1 MSKFDENPYRPC
13 PCGSGEKYKF
23 CCLEKDR
30 EERRMSPPMKLLPGY
45 DQPPDNL
52 VDEAIQAHDRG
63 TELIG
68 RLRGREAIPY
78 IEKAIRLNPRV
89 PNPYNNLAI
98 AHFLEGDIEK
108 ALQIS
113 ERVDREIDPDNVF
126 ALGQKVHYLILLGRR
141 EEAKATGDRLLSLR
155 CHDGSAFV
163 KKCEA
168 LARLGRHAEV
178 LATALEGLRFSPDE
192 RTGLE
197 FFAGVAAANLGRY
210 KEAERHLVPGLEDRA
225 LGRTAASNLER
236 IRKKQGPGTLSGE
249 WPYLEWGF
257 WMLPSLLQRLA
268 TPEAARQYPGIV
280 ETVSTLLD
288 DRFADPAVLHVLGLV
303 GTPEAIDL
311 LRKIAFGTFGTESL
325 RTAALMILH
334 ECGAV
339 ADGKE
344 LRMWLGGEWREI
356 KPVRQELTI
365 EAARP
370 LVEELRPK
378 MSKMLRL
385 IKSRKWSEAER
396 LGREIV
402 DRAPESPQALH
413 NLAMALRYGGK
424 RSEAEEIL
432 RRLMTSDPGYLYA
445 PAALAT
451 MKLEDGKLEEAQSAL
466 RSVELREKV
475 DPGGYVTY
483 LLAQAEVAVREDDF
497 ESAMRSWRAAEDLA
511 PDHPAVIESRNNPVR
526 WLTELRQNS
535 AKRARDRMT
544 RKQNRLLSADP
555 TAEEIWSDAT
565 VGDLR
570 TAAQA
575 LRLPRLSGLKKE
587 SLRRKVVEAFGD
599 LERVRMLVSLLP
611 PAQKEAL
618 RQIAAAG
625 GPLPYGEH
633 LKSWSRPL
641 GEKPPATGASPVDRL
656 AEVGLVA
663 IGMVGHEVAIVIP
676 SCLRSAIQSGLA
688 S

>member
-1 MSKFDENPYRPC
+1 MSRFDENPYRPC
-13 PCGSGEKYKF
+13 PCGSGERYKF
-23 CCLEKDR
+23 CCIEKDR
-30 EERRMSPPMKLLPGY
+30 EKGRQSSPMKVLPGY
-45 DQPPDNL
+45 DQPPDDL
-52 VDEAIQAHDRG
+52 VEQAIQAHARG
-63 TELIG
+63 TELVG
-68 RLRGREAIPY
+68 QLRGREAIPF

-108 ALQIS
+108 ALEIS
-113 ERVDREIDPDNVF
+113 ERVNREIDPTNVF

-141 EEAKATGDRLLSLR
+141 EEAKATADRLLSLR
-155 CHDGSAFV
+155 CHDGSASL

-168 LARLGRHAEV
+168 FARLGRHPEV
-178 LATALEGLRFSPDE
+178 LATALEGLRFCPDE

-210 KEAERHLVPGLEDRA
+210 KEAEQHLIPA
-225 LGRTAASNLER
+225 LDDLAFGRTAASNLER
-236 IRKKQGPGTLSGE
+236 IRKKRGPGTLRGE

-257 WMLPSLLQRLA
+257 WMLPSLLKRL
-268 TPEAARQYPGIV
+268 TSPEAVRRYPGIV
-280 ETVSTLLD
+280 ETVATLLD
-288 DRFADPAVLHVLGLV
+288 DRFEDPAVLHVLGLA

-311 LRKIAFGTFGTESL
+311 LRKVAFGTFGKDSL
-325 RTAALMILH
+325 RTAALMILQ

-339 ADGKE
+339 ADGQE
-344 LRMWLGGEWREI
+344 VRMWLGGEWREL
-356 KPVRQELTI
+356 KPVRQELAM

-370 LVEELRPK
+370 LAEELRPK

-385 IKSRKWSEAER
+385 IKSRKWSDAER

-402 DRAPESPQALH
+402 GRAPESSQALH

-424 RSEAEEIL
+424 RGEAEEVL
-432 RRLMTSDPGYLYA
+432 RRVMAGDPGYLYA
-445 PAALAT
+445 PAALAM

-511 PDHPAVIESRNNPVR
+511 PDHPTVIESRNNPVR
-526 WLTELRQNS
+526 RLTELRQNS
-535 AKRARDRMT
+535 ARRMQDRKIK
-544 RKQNRLLSADP
+544 KQNRLLSADP
-555 TAEEIWSDAT
+555 TVEEIWSDAT

-570 TAAQA
+570 TAAEA

-587 SLRRKVVEAFGD
+587 ALRCKVVEAFGD
-599 LERVRMLVSLLP
+599 PERVRMLVVSLP
-611 PAQKEAL
+611 PAQKESL
-618 RQIAAAG
+618 RKIAAAV
-625 GPLPYGEH
+625 GPVPYGEH
-633 LKSWSRPL
+633 LKTGSRPL
-641 GEKPPATGASPVDRL
+641 GEKSSVIGAPPVDRL
-656 AEVGLVA
+656 AEIGLVA

-676 SCLRSAIQSGLA
+676 KCLRSAIQSGLA